1 MNNNK
6 TVKISISYEAKE
18 QLTEVLNLL
27 QPLVDKYKIYAV
39 KMPKQVDANGRKQ
52 IYITV

>member
-1 MNNNK
+1 MNNGK

-18 QLTEVLNLL
+18 QLTEVLELL
-27 QPLVDKYKIYAV
+27 QPLVTKYKSCTV
-39 KMPKQVDANGRKQ
+39 KMPKKVDANGRKQ